1 MLDEVAAE
9 MEADSEEVIQA
20 GAGLSDQVNNSAGDD
35 SVREATGLTRTLL
48 GTLDISRGETG
59 VNSTEVVAHKT
70 CMSGDRATA
79 AETWVDLA
87 QCGDQILTD
96 NLRMEDKRSKL

>member
-1 MLDEVAAE
+1 MLGEVAAE

-59 VNSTEVVAHKT
+59 VNSTGVLALKT
-70 CMSGDRATA
+70 CTRGDRATA